1 MKKGKF
7 NCCSSDGR
15 APWHFIKDMLILEN
29 IRLVYESL
37 TWEEAIITAITP
49 LVLTG
54 YVEERY
60 GKAIIESTKK
70 YGAYYI
76 LTKDIALLHSRPE
89 EGVKRRQIGITLVK
103 EGVIFPGKSEP
114 IKLLIVLAAVDNEG
128 HIDAMKDIADLV
140 IDESKIGE
148 LLNAE
153 SPQIIYE
160 LLQ

>member
-1 MKKGKF
+1 MLE
-7 NCCSSDGR
+7 
-15 APWHFIKDMLILEN
+15 DMLVIDN
-29 IRLVYESL
+29 IRIVYEKLS
-37 TWEEAIITAITP
+37 WEEAIITAINP

-54 YVEERY
+54 CVEERY
-60 GKAIIESTKK
+60 GRAIIESTKK

-114 IKLLIVLAAVDNEG
+114 IKLLVVLAAVDNEG

-148 LLNAE
+148 ILNAE